1 MTPPRHAL
9 APLLGAANAALG
21 LVLMILLLFAAR
33 STGSSSP
40 STATP
45 PGAAAGFDAGLQRA
59 LRQGLEAGR
68 APEEIATLVHTAR
81 QRGVWHSLPPALRT
95 RAHDHVYAGADAP
108 AALATLVAL
117 CSLLLLIG
125 FAVLHRLRAGPA
137 PVDPQA
143 ETLENVEPL
152 DVDTRDVTIAA
163 TTTAAGA
170 SDPEGGPPQG

>member
-108 AALATLVAL
+108 APQVRLSAT
-117 CSLLLLIG
+117 I
-125 FAVLHRLRAGPA
+125 AGPA

-143 ETLENVEPL
+143 ETLGNVEPL

>member
-1 MTPPRHAL
+1 MTPPRHVL
-9 APLLGAANAALG
+9 APLFGAANAVLG
-21 LVLMILLLFAAR
+21 LLLVILLLFAVRYSA
-33 STGSSSP
+33 SSGP
-40 STATP
+40 SAATP
-45 PGAAAGFDAGLQRA
+45 PGAASGFDAGLQRA

-68 APEEIATLVHTAR
+68 TPEQIAALVHAAR

-95 RAHDHVYAGADAP
+95 RAHDHVYAGADTP
-108 AALATLVAL
+108 AALTTLVAL

-125 FAVLHRLRAGPA
+125 FVVLRRLRAGPA

-163 TTTAAGA
+163 TPTAAGS
-170 SDPEGGPPQG
+170 SDPEGDPPPG